1 MKKTE
6 IIDFF
11 NKCATKWDE
20 EMIRD
25 DEVVHE
31 ILNYAKVSEGKEI
44 LDVACGTGVLI
55 PDYLKRKVKSITAID
70 ISPEMV
76 KIARQKFPQE
86 SVEIICGD
94 VETQEFKHKFDCIVV
109 YNAFPHFVDSEKL
122 ISHLSSLLKKDGILT
137 IAHGMS
143 RAKLNY
149 HHHNISEEVRHDL
162 IEADELAKII
172 SDYLEITTII
182 SNDRMYQVSGK
193 KR

>member
-31 ILNYAKVSEGKEI
+31 ILNYAKVSEEKEI

-86 SVEIICGD
+86 NVEIICGD

-109 YNAFPHFVDSEKL
+109 YNAFPHFANPKKL
-122 ISHLSSLLKKDGILT
+122 IQVLAENLKPDGILS

-143 RAKLNY
+143 REQINDCHKGAASHVSCGLL
-149 HHHNISEEVRHDL
+149 HE
-162 IEADELAKII
+162 DELEELFTN
-172 SDYLEITTII
+172 YLEVQKKL
-182 SNDRMYQVSGK
+182 SNEKMYFVSGR